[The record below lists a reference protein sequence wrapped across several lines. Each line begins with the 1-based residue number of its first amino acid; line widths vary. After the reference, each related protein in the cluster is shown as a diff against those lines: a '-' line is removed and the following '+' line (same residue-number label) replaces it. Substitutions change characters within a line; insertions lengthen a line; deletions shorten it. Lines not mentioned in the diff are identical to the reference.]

1 MFVDEAVV
9 SVCGGRGGAGAVSF
23 LRERNRPLGG
33 PDGGDGGRGG
43 DVVGIADARIATLA
57 DYRIRPLVRAGDGG
71 RGGGRRRHGADGRDE
86 TMPLPVGAMIRDD
99 DTGALHADFVCA
111 GQKSILAKGGA
122 GGFGNTRY
130 KSSTR
135 RAPRI
140 ARPGLPGEARRF
152 RIELRLVAD
161 VGIVGKPNAGK
172 STLLAAISRARPK
185 IGAYPFTTLS
195 PQLGIVDGADDRVFV
210 AADIPGVIEGAAQGA
225 GLGNRFLRHI
235 GRVSLLLHLV
245 ACESLADDPAR
256 AWSAIEA
263 DIESFEAELR
273 ASPLGDLTRTPRWLA
288 LSKTDLQPAA
298 LVAALVARARETRP
312 QTPVFAISAES
323 KSGVA
328 KLVRDAGAAVEQQRA
343 RAA

>member
-23 LRERNRPLGG
+23 LRERNRPFGG

-71 RGGGRRRHGADGRDE
+71 RGAGRRRHGADGRDE

-99 DTGALHADFVCA
+99 DTGALHADFVSA
-111 GQKSILAKGGA
+111 GQKSILAKGG
-122 GGFGNTRY
+122 G
-130 KSSTR
+130 R
-135 RAPRI
+135 RSATPLQIVDSPR
-140 ARPGLPGEARRF
+140 AAHRPPGLPGEARRF

-161 VGIVGKPNAGK
+161 VGIVGKPTRENRPC
-172 STLLAAISRARPK
+172 SRRSRARAQNRRVSFHHAVAA
-185 IGAYPFTTLS
+185 IGNRRRRGRSGF
-195 PQLGIVDGADDRVFV
+195 RR
-210 AADIPGVIEGAAQGA
+210 ADIPGVIEGAAQGA
-225 GLGNRFLRHI
+225 GLGNRFCAYRARFAFAAFGRLRI
-235 GRVSLLLHLV
+235 SRRRSRARVANRRGRYRIIRGRI
-245 ACESLADDPAR
+245 ARLAAR
-256 AWSAIEA
+256 R
-263 DIESFEAELR
+263 FN
-273 ASPLGDLTRTPRWLA
+273 RTPRWLA

-312 QTPVFAISAES
+312 QNPRVRDFRR
-323 KSGVA
+323 KQKRGG

>member
-1 MFVDEAVV
+1 MSSESPTRA
-9 SVCGGRGGAGAVSF
+9 
-23 LRERNRPLGG
+23 
-33 PDGGDGGRGG
+33 
-43 DVVGIADARIATLA
+43 IATLA

-99 DTGALHADFVCA
+99 DTGALHADFVSA

-225 GLGNRFLRHI
+225 GLGNRFFAPYRARFAFAAFGRLRISRRRSRARVERHRSRYRI
-235 GRVSLLLHLV
+235 VRGRI
-245 ACESLADDPAR
+245 AR
-256 AWSAIEA
+256 
-263 DIESFEAELR
+263 
-273 ASPLGDLTRTPRWLA
+273 LTARRFNPH
-288 LSKTDLQPAA
+288 AA
-298 LVAALVARARETRP
+298 L
-312 QTPVFAISAES
+312 
-323 KSGVA
+323 
-328 KLVRDAGAAVEQQRA
+328 AGAFEN
-343 RAA
+343 